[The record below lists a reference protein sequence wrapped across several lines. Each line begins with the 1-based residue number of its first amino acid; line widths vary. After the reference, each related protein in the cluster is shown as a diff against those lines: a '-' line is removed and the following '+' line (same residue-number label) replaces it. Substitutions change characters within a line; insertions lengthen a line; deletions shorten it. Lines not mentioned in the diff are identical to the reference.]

1 MKLSDVPP
9 HITELSPPWFSH
21 VHTRVHG
28 QHSHI
33 DDVKP
38 LFHLD
43 YYDGPLS
50 GIVKCFDRHYYVKAV
65 YPEDRKYWV
74 AWELTPEQA
83 EIELANHAL
92 FQQHVGTHTDY
103 AIDDEGE
110 VSRKVGATRPQ
121 EEWDLF
127 YKAKKKRIDY
137 KAIEAT
143 DFFGVLLNPFRS
155 W

>member
-38 LFHLD
+38 LFHLV

-50 GIVKCFDRHYYVKAV
+50 GIV
-65 YPEDRKYWV
+65 
-74 AWELTPEQA
+74 
-83 EIELANHAL
+83 
-92 FQQHVGTHTDY
+92 
-103 AIDDEGE
+103 
-110 VSRKVGATRPQ
+110 
-121 EEWDLF
+121 
-127 YKAKKKRIDY
+127 
-137 KAIEAT
+137 
-143 DFFGVLLNPFRS
+143 
-155 W
+155 